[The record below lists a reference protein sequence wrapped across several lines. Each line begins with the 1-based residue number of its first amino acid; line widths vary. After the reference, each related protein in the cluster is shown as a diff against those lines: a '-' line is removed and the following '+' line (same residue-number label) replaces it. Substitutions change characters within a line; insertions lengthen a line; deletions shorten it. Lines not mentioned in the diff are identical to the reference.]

1 MTIITRREF
10 VKEMA
15 PRKYDMTRRA
25 SAVAQTR
32 RRIIDATRALHT
44 EQGIAATSWDDI
56 AVRAGVGVGTVYR
69 HFPSLDE
76 LIPACG
82 EVSMQI
88 LALPDPQDVPSLFDG
103 AEAPPERIARLVR
116 EAFAIYERGA
126 PEVRVMRNEPGLHPH
141 VAEAG
146 EELEA
151 ALTALVDAAFEPS
164 GIAPADRAVVRAM
177 VDLGTWEAL
186 RAQGLG
192 PAETVDAVSGMLAAR
207 VGAS

>member
-1 MTIITRREF
+1 MS
-10 VKEMA
+10 

-32 RRIIDATRALHT
+32 RRIVDATLELHG

-56 AVRAGVGVGTVYR
+56 AARAGVGVGTVYR

-82 EVSMQI
+82 EITRQVV
-88 LALPDPQDVPSLFDG
+88 ALPDPQGVASLFDG
-103 AEAPPERIARLVR
+103 LDAPVDRIERLVR

-126 PEVRVMRNEPGLHPH
+126 PQLRAIRSEPDVHPN

-146 EELEA
+146 EEVEA
-151 ALTALVDAAFEPS
+151 ALAALIDAAVAPF
-164 GIAPADRAVVRAM
+164 GITPADRATVRAM
-177 VDLGTWEAL
+177 IDLGTWQAL
-186 RAQGLG
+186 RDQGLG
-192 PAETVDAVSGMLAAR
+192 PAEAVDAVSRMLAVR
-207 VGAS
+207 VADSA